1 MRDPVDWT
9 RLADRLTP
17 GSVIPCAPLRTLT
30 TLRIG
35 GPAGLVGRVQ
45 NVAQAQEFQAFAAAH
60 GLACD
65 RLGGGSNILADDA
78 GFPGLLLKV
87 ETSGFVCRGDAVRAG
102 AGWSFDD
109 LIATTLREGLVGLEF
124 ASGIPGTLG
133 GAVVGNAGCYGQ
145 EIGDFVAEATVLR
158 PDGRV
163 VTMGPEGFAFTYRD
177 SALKATRAVVLEVV
191 LQLRRGDAGAAG
203 ARREELIADRRR
215 KHPCGQPTA
224 GSWFKNLP
232 PAEPGG
238 RRRPAGA
245 LLEAVGA
252 KEMREGGAAV
262 FDRHANIIVNAGN
275 ATSADVLRLADRM
288 RAAVRERF
296 QVDLEREVRH
306 LGPGDATSAPGG
318 AD

>member
-1 MRDPVDWT
+1 MRDLAEWT
-9 RLADRLTP
+9 RLAAALTP
-17 GSVIPCAPLRTLT
+17 GTVIPCAPLRTLT

-45 NVAQAQEFQAFAAAH
+45 NVEQAQEFQAFAAAH
-60 GLACD
+60 GLTCD

-87 ETSGFVCRGDAVRAG
+87 ETSGFVRRGDTVRAG

-163 VTMGPEGFAFTYRD
+163 VTVGPEGFAFTYRD

-191 LQLRRGDAGAAG
+191 LQLRRGDAAAAG

-215 KHPCGQPTA
+215 KHPCEQPTA

-238 RRRPAGA
+238 RRQPAGA

-252 KEMREGGAAV
+252 KAMREGGAAV
-262 FDRHANIIVNAGN
+262 FDRHANIIVNAGD

-288 RAAVRERF
+288 RTAVRERF
-296 QVDLEREVRH
+296 RVELEPEVRH
-306 LGPGDATSAPGG
+306 LGPRDATSASGG